1 MNTNIL
7 NTEIQEFINKNINSN
22 TSSILL
28 KGTNFETVSTKEI
41 VAQIE
46 AKNKC
51 KSKLPTWFETPNI
64 YYPNKLNIEQTSSE
78 VTAAYKSKIVSGK
91 SIIDLTGGFG
101 VDCYYFSKSFETVTH
116 CELNESLQPISQ
128 HNFQVLQAKNINS
141 IQDDGL
147 KVLTNLDQQFDW
159 IYIDPSRRHDS
170 KGKVFYLSDCL
181 PNVPEH
187 LDVLFKYSKNILIKA
202 SPMLDIS
209 IGLKELQYTK
219 AVHIVAVNNEVKE
232 LLFVLE
238 KDYNAEVEIITIN
251 IKKDEAQTF
260 NFLLKKELDAI
271 SSYSLPKLFLYEP
284 NAALMKS
291 GAFKLISEHLNVDKL
306 HQHTH
311 LYTSDELISF
321 PGRRFVIKETLD
333 YNKKVLKKKFNNQK
347 LNVST
352 RNFPEGISQ
361 LKKQFKIKDGGQLYV
376 FFITNSDHKKMVLIC
391 EKV

>member
-1 MNTNIL
+1 LNKHIL
-7 NTEIQEFINKNINSN
+7 NTEIQEFVNKNINSN
-22 TSSILL
+22 ATSILL
-28 KGTNFETVSTKEI
+28 KGTNFEMVSTKEI
-41 VAQIE
+41 VEQIE

-78 VTAAYKSKIVSGK
+78 FTAAYKSKIVSGK

-101 VDCYYFSKSFETVTH
+101 VDCYYFSKYFETVTH
-116 CELNESLQPISQ
+116 CELNGSLQPISQ

-181 PNVPEH
+181 PNVPQH

-219 AVHIVAVNNEVKE
+219 ALHIVAVNNEVKE

-238 KDYNAEVEIITIN
+238 KDYNAEVEITTIN
-251 IKKDEAQTF
+251 LKKDEEQTF
-260 NFLLKKELDAI
+260 NFLLEKELDAI
-271 SSYSLPKLFLYEP
+271 SSYSLPKSYLYEP

-291 GAFKLISEHLNVDKL
+291 GAFKLISEHLNIDKL

-311 LYTSDELISF
+311 LYTSDKLISF
-321 PGRRFVIKETLD
+321 PGRRFVIKEVID
-333 YNKKVLKKKFNNQK
+333 YNKKVLKKKFSNQK

-361 LKKQFKIKDGGQLYV
+361 LKKQFRIKDGGQLYV

-391 EKV
+391 EKA

>member
-78 VTAAYKSKIVSGK
+78 VTATYKSKIVSGK

-128 HNFQVLQAKNINS
+128 HNFQVLRAKNINS

-147 KVLTNLDQQFDW
+147 KVLTNLNQQFDW

-187 LDVLFKYSKNILIKA
+187 LDVLFKYSKKILIKA

-219 AVHIVAVNNEVKE
+219 AIHIVAVNNEVKE

-238 KDYNAEVEIITIN
+238 KDYNAEVEITTIN

-271 SSYSLPKLFLYEP
+271 SSYSIPKSYLYEP

-333 YNKKVLKKKFNNQK
+333 YNKKVLKKKFSNQK

-376 FFITNSDHKKMVLIC
+376 FFITNSDYKKMVLMC

>member
-1 MNTNIL
+1 MNKYIL
-7 NTEIQEFINKNINSN
+7 NTEIQEFITKNINSKI
-22 TSSILL
+22 SSILL
-28 KGTNFETVSTKEI
+28 KGTNFEMVSTKEI
-41 VAQIE
+41 VEQLE

-51 KSKLPTWFETPNI
+51 KSKLPTWFETSNI

-78 VTAAYKSKIVSGK
+78 FTAAYKSKIVSGK

-101 VDCYYFSKSFETVTH
+101 VDCYYFSKSFEAVTH

-147 KVLTNLDQQFDW
+147 EVLSNLDQQFDW

-170 KGKVFYLSDCL
+170 KGKVFYLIDCL
-181 PNVPEH
+181 PNVPQH

-219 AVHIVAVNNEVKE
+219 ALHIVAVNNEVKE

-238 KDYNAEVEIITIN
+238 KDYNAEVEITTIN
-251 IKKDEAQTF
+251 LKKDEEQTF
-260 NFLLKKELDAI
+260 NFLLEKELGAI
-271 SSYSLPKLFLYEP
+271 SSYSAPKSYLYEP

-291 GAFKLISEHLNVDKL
+291 GAFKLISEHLNIDKL

-333 YNKKVLKKKFNNQK
+333 YNKKALKKKFSNQK
-347 LNVST
+347 LNIST

-391 EKV
+391 EKA